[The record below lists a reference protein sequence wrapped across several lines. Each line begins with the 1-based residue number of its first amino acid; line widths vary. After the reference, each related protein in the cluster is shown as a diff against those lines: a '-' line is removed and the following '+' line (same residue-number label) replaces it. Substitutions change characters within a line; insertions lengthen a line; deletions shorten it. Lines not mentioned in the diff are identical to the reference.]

1 MSMTKAGELSV
12 RGELQE
18 NALGGLRND
27 DRNFV
32 VALARGLEVLRAFR
46 VRDGFLGNQEIS
58 ERTGLPRPTISRL
71 TYTLCQLGY
80 LTKVERIG
88 KYQLAPSAIALG
100 YAALANVGIRK
111 IARPLIQAAAEELSA
126 PVALGVLDRNR
137 ALYIDIA
144 RGSATF
150 TVQLDI
156 GSRIPLATTAMG
168 CALIAAASPADREKI
183 FSGLS
188 ERYGDDW
195 SACKSRIDEA
205 LEFYRT
211 DGYVIRKGSWRSDI
225 NAVGVP
231 LVAADG
237 SGTFAFNC
245 GGPPNEFTIMKIK
258 TVVGPALKK
267 LVRQVDTQLS
277 GEIHLNMR
285 DY

>member
-1 MSMTKAGELSV
+1 MPERAQSQKVGINGV
-12 RGELQE
+12 RDE
-18 NALGGLRND
+18 

-32 VALARGLEVLRAFR
+32 VALARGLEVLRAFK

-58 ERTGLPRPTISRL
+58 ERTGLPRPTVSRL

-100 YAALANVGIRK
+100 YSALANVGIRK
-111 IARPLIQAAAEELSA
+111 IARPLIQAAAEHLSA

-144 RGSATF
+144 RGSTTF

-168 CALIAAASPADREKI
+168 CALIAAASPAERDRI
-183 FSGLS
+183 FAGLS
-188 ERYGDDW
+188 ERYGKDW
-195 SACKSRIDEA
+195 PACEA
-205 LEFYRT
+205 QIREAIEFYGQE
-211 DGYVIRKGSWRSDI
+211 GYVIRKGSWRSDI

-245 GGPPNEFTIMKIK
+245 GGPPNEFTMKKIR
-258 TVVGPALKK
+258 TVVGPAL
-267 LVRQVDTQLS
+267 RQMVQEIDTRLN

-285 DY
+285 NY